1 MSPLEIDTVASTA
14 QSSAPPSQEELPIT
28 SFSCWWNVPRK
39 RKESTAKFIDIS
51 FQKHVYGCQR
61 KHTLKLVS
69 NFDPRPA
76 EHRGTAPALLE
87 NFLATVK
94 GRGLGVSV
102 LLDKDTS
109 VWKDE
114 EESIQNVAVSLSEK
128 SRLPSRSELSERV
141 VAFKES
147 LRLSPEKIRQM
158 EQQTTS
164 VKVSH
169 LCGFQPGVIN

>member
-1 MSPLEIDTVASTA
+1 MSPPEIDAVASTA
-14 QSSAPPSQEELPIT
+14 QSSAPPSQEVLSIT
-28 SFSCWWNVPRK
+28 SFSCQWNVPRK

-61 KHTLKLVS
+61 KHTLELVS
-69 NFDPRPA
+69 NLDPWPA

-87 NFLATVK
+87 SFLATVK

-102 LLDKDTS
+102 LLDKATR

-128 SRLPSRSELSERV
+128 SQLP
-141 VAFKES
+141 
-147 LRLSPEKIRQM
+147 
-158 EQQTTS
+158 
-164 VKVSH
+164 
-169 LCGFQPGVIN
+169 

>member
-1 MSPLEIDTVASTA
+1 MSPPEIDAVASTA
-14 QSSAPPSQEELPIT
+14 QSSAPPFQEKLPIT
-28 SFSCWWNVPRK
+28 FFSCQWNVPRK
-39 RKESTAKFIDIS
+39 RKESTAKFINIS
-51 FQKHVYGCQR
+51 FQRHVYGCQR
-61 KHTLKLVS
+61 KHTLELVTHGQL
-69 NFDPRPA
+69 NI
-76 EHRGTAPALLE
+76 EELLLLLLE
-87 NFLATVK
+87 SFLATVK

-102 LLDKDTS
+102 LLDKDTR

-128 SRLPSRSELSERV
+128 SRLPSRSELLERV